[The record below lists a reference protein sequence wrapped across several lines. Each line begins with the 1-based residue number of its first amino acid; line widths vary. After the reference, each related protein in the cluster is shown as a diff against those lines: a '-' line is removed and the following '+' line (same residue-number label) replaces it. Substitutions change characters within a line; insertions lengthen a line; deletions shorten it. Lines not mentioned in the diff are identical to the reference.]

1 MTEITTRT
9 STPNFSAAFKQMA
22 SFVAIAKTK
31 VETHVLDELIKQC
44 YVILPSEPLND
55 PEEIRSAIST
65 VFGLQINYKD
75 VAIAL
80 DRLKKDG
87 HVQELVNG
95 QLCLRPE
102 STKALSDRIEGARAL
117 EKRVRDEW
125 IAEVYNRSP
134 QLDAAKLWCI
144 LQEYLSM
151 AFRRHGILAVE
162 LLDPEV
168 RIAQDT
174 SGSLSAALNKAISK
188 HFSGEDAIQTREAM
202 EAFFIS
208 VGANRARAEYI
219 SSLADAAFNYY
230 SLAVAPEVSE
240 RLRGNL
246 SKLTLFLDTNFLF
259 GLLKLHV
266 NSQVDVSAELVQ
278 SIKRFKLPFRL
289 RYHEVTI
296 REVSNTLH
304 HFKEALRKKNW
315 NQGISRAIVSSG
327 ALSGVELGY
336 HTRNASTPVTVDDFF
351 APFEH
356 WRILLKDTS
365 IDVYNVTSN
374 ADQLLNRAT
383 LEAEYTEYLKGVNRE
398 KPIDAIQHDMAILDT
413 VRSLRSK
420 ARNTLEAGSLL
431 VTCDYHLFKFDFEQ
445 SRQARA
451 PHSTVLPSLLWQIL
465 RPFVSDHSEFDKAF
479 AETFALPEFSLTRGG
494 AKKAAARMASILA
507 GYRDIPEETAVKMLT
522 NDALIAELQT
532 KRTDQEFEATV
543 ESALA
548 KENAQLSEEK
558 AALEKQLESAAQSQ
572 QRAAQNANATIKV
585 HETTIADQERV
596 LAERHETIQAKDRTI
611 DDLTAAKTEKEKTA
625 NDALAKAAKSK
636 EDLEKAQNAAAGLEK
651 LLATERSRGE
661 RKAKQTGILVGAL
674 AVLVFELIIC
684 RVYPV
689 TWILEHPNSYG
700 LQVGVSIMIFCGI
713 LGAWVKPWRTWC
725 WTVGAFGLL
734 VAVIPMLG
742 GPKQQ
747 ALPEQDQSSNHAS
760 VVPS

>member
-1 MTEITTRT
+1 MTAIFTRT

-55 PEEIRSAIST
+55 PDEIRSAIST

-80 DRLKKDG
+80 DRLKKEG
-87 HVQELVNG
+87 HVHDLVNG
-95 QLCLRPE
+95 QLGLRPE
-102 STKALSDRIEGARAL
+102 STKALSERIEGARAL
-117 EKRVRDEW
+117 EKRVREEW
-125 IAEVYNRSP
+125 IAEVGNKSP
-134 QLDAAKLWCI
+134 QLDHVKLWCI

-174 SGSLSAALNKAISK
+174 TGSLSAALNKAISK

-208 VGANRARAEYI
+208 VGSNRARAEYI

-278 SIKRFKLPFRL
+278 SIRRFKLPFRL
-289 RYHEVTI
+289 RYHEATV
-296 REVSNTLH
+296 REVGNTLH
-304 HFKEALRKKNW
+304 HFKEALRRKNW

-336 HTRNASTPVTVDDFF
+336 HTRNANMPVTVDDFF

-374 ADQLLNRAT
+374 SDQLVNRAT
-383 LEAEYTEYLKGVNRE
+383 LEAEYTEYLKSINKE
-398 KPIDAIQHDMAILDT
+398 KPIDAIQHDMAVLET

-420 ARNTLEAGSLL
+420 ARSTLEAGSLF

-445 SRQARA
+445 SRAARS

-465 RPFVSDHSEFDKAF
+465 RPFVSDHDEFDRAF

-507 GYRDIPEETAVKMLT
+507 GYRDVPEETAVKMLT

-548 KENAQLSEEK
+548 RENAQLSEEK
-558 AALEKQLESAAQSQ
+558 AALERELENTKANQ
-572 QRAAQNANATIKV
+572 QKAIQNADAAIKV
-585 HETTIADQERV
+585 HENTIADQERA
-596 LAERHETIQAKDRTI
+596 LAERHETIQAKDKVI
-611 DDLTAAKTEKEKTA
+611 GDLAAAKTAKEEAA
-625 NDALAKAAKSK
+625 NEALAKAAKSK
-636 EDLEKAQNAAAGLEK
+636 EDLDTAKTTAATLERE
-651 LLATERSRGE
+651 LSEVRSRGE
-661 RKAKQTGILVGAL
+661 RKTKQTGILVGVL
-674 AVLVFELIIC
+674 AVLVFELLMC
-684 RVYPV
+684 RVYPCR
-689 TWILEHPNSYG
+689 WILEHPNSYG
-700 LQVGVSIMIFCGI
+700 LQVGLSIMIFCGI

-725 WTVGAFGLL
+725 WTVGVVGL
-734 VAVIPMLG
+734 VGAVIPMLG
-742 GPKQQ
+742 GPSQ
-747 ALPEQDQSSNHAS
+747 
-760 VVPS
+760 PSGTP